1 MTRQELLK
9 VMGLA
14 DRPLTCEEIA
24 VIAKAQGRP
33 ASTIRNAVKRAADD
47 GVLEYIGMR
56 HRRYFIKGLRPSLIT
71 EGEWE
76 LLENERRLTYLL
88 GHSGGG
94 S

>member
-1 MTRQELLK
+1 MTRKELMR
-9 VMGLA
+9 VMARA
-14 DRPLTCEEIA
+14 DRPLTCEEIGKLA
-24 VIAKAQGRP
+24 GKPDPRSHTVRQ
-33 ASTIRNAVKRAADD
+33 AVKRASDD

-71 EGEWE
+71 AGEWE